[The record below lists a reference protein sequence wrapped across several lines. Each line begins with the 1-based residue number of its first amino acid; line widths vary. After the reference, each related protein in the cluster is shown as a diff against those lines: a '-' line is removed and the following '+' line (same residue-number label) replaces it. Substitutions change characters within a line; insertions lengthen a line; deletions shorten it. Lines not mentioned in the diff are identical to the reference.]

1 MIMIQAPVLKKK
13 KKTTQEF
20 LKKKRGLMV
29 GGTALARTV
38 AGLQR
43 TKEQHNYL
51 NIPPEIYALLV
62 SSLLRNLSSKIK
74 NILRF
79 ES

>member
-1 MIMIQAPVLKKK
+1 MDGRGGLPWQGLLLDFRELK
-13 KKTTQEF
+13 
-20 LKKKRGLMV
+20 
-29 GGTALARTV
+29 
-38 AGLQR
+38 
-43 TKEQHNYL
+43 NNNSL
-51 NIPPEIYALLV
+51 NIPAEIYALLV

>member
-1 MIMIQAPVLKKK
+1 
-13 KKTTQEF
+13 
-20 LKKKRGLMV
+20 MV

-43 TKEQHNYL
+43 TKEQHNSL
-51 NIPPEIYALLV
+51 NIPAEIYALLV

>member
-1 MIMIQAPVLKKK
+1 
-13 KKTTQEF
+13 
-20 LKKKRGLMV
+20 MV

-38 AGLQR
+38 AGLEL
-43 TKEQHNYL
+43 KNNNSL
-51 NIPPEIYALLV
+51 NIPAEIYALLV